1 MWIRQKWLP
10 WTLAQ
15 FFFHITEN
23 SHEVSSMAEIAKFSF
38 SFYNRS
44 SADAPW
50 VTLMNEFTELNK
62 NLRRMKVSLVWC
74 LGKDWAHTVTAGA
87 RSHVEL
93 PAGNLHEGEQGW
105 AHPTIPAR
113 EQAARAPLSPTARRV
128 CGDTPGLGPSWKVC
142 KSGSGWTGFTTRQ
155 GWDKAGDRVTY
166 NLDGDRLKALGWA
179 EMGST
184 LMPFILLRALHKT
197 RQLDNSKPVSH
208 PSILKLKVFKRI
220 KQLHS
225 LETLLSKYMSCHAGP
240 YCSVCVGTLH
250 NRYENVISTTYLA
263 ALSQITVK
271 IWIVCKYR
279 RTLAVPINKFKQI
292 C

>member
-23 SHEVSSMAEIAKFSF
+23 SHEVSSMVEMAKFSF

-50 VTLMNEFTELNK
+50 VTLIHEFTELNK

-93 PAGNLHEGEQGW
+93 PAGNLHEGEHGW

-113 EQAARAPLSPTARRV
+113 EQAGWGGSQSIPQPHCQMSLWWHT
-128 CGDTPGLGPSWKVC
+128 
-142 KSGSGWTGFTTRQ
+142 GSGAQLESLQVRVWVNRVHNQAGMRQ
-155 GWDKAGDRVTY
+155 GWGQGH
-166 NLDGDRLKALGWA
+166 LQLGWGQTEGPRLSWNGVHFNA
-179 EMGST
+179 
-184 LMPFILLRALHKT
+184 F
-197 RQLDNSKPVSH
+197 
-208 PSILKLKVFKRI
+208 
-220 KQLHS
+220 HS
-225 LETLLSKYMSCHAGP
+225 AKSS
-240 YCSVCVGTLH
+240 S
-250 NRYENVISTTYLA
+250 
-263 ALSQITVK
+263 
-271 IWIVCKYR
+271 
-279 RTLAVPINKFKQI
+279 
-292 C
+292 